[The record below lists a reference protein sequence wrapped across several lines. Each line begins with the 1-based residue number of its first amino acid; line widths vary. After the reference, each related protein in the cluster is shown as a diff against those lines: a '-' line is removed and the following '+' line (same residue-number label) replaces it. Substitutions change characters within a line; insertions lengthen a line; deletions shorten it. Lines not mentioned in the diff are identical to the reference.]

1 MELFQE
7 IMKTFGAAILLP
19 VIIFI
24 FEILFGTK
32 PSRALRSA
40 IYIGIGLNGLVAVLN
55 PYFLGLMGSAVSEM
69 VVNKGIQLPYVDTGW
84 ALLAAVA
91 YSTMIGA
98 IIIPVGIAV
107 NLIMIYFK
115 LHDTLDLDIWN
126 FWHWAFVGSM
136 VYYGTGSFWCGILSA
151 VAIELFL
158 LFAGDITA
166 PQFQKFFKLPGIS
179 IPHASAQGGLIVT
192 ILFRWLFEKIGLNKI
207 NVNSELIRR
216 KFGIFGDSV
225 VIGFFVAVAM
235 GIIAWFSELGKMAT
249 WSRVLVLGMG
259 TGAFI
264 YLYPKATAALL
275 EGFAILNDKVRGLL
289 SKHGSTRKINFG
301 MDGALCVGNPD
312 TITVALLTM
321 ITTVPLI
328 FLLPGNRFLMLA
340 DLGVTP
346 FFLAGTA
353 VAIFNGNIVT
363 AYITN
368 VVNVAITLYMS
379 SAISPVFASL
389 VQHIGAKLP
398 ATGAAMVGA
407 DVRPLH
413 GACYYIGLYP
423 GVLAMAIV
431 LILGL
436 MYLYRK
442 NPTMFYKSNGYEI
455 VETGEAKVKLSEKQ
469 TM

>member
-7 IMKTFGAAILLP
+7 VMKTFGAAILLP
-19 VIIFI
+19 IIIFI
-24 FEILFGTK
+24 FELLFGTK
-32 PSRALRSA
+32 PSKAFRSA
-40 IYIGIGLNGLVAVLN
+40 IYIGIGLNGLVAILN
-55 PYFLGLMGSAVSEM
+55 PYFLGLMGKAVSEM
-69 VVNKGIQLPYVDTGW
+69 VMTKGIQLPYVDTGW

-91 YSTMIGA
+91 YSTTIGA
-98 IIIPVGIAV
+98 MIIPVGIGV
-107 NLIMIYFK
+107 NLIMISLK
-115 LHDTLDLDIWN
+115 LTDTLDLDIWN

-136 VYYGTGSFWCGILSA
+136 VFYGTGSYLYGILSA
-151 VAIELFL
+151 IAIEIFL
-158 LFAGDITA
+158 LFAADITA

-179 IPHASAQGGLIVT
+179 IPHASAQGGIIAAI
-192 ILFRWLFEKIGLNKI
+192 ILKWVFEKIGLNKV

-235 GIIAWFSELGKMAT
+235 GIIAWFNDLGKMAT

-275 EGFAILNDKVRGLL
+275 EGFAVLNDKVRGLL
-289 SKHGSTRKINFG
+289 SKHGSKRKINFG

-328 FLLPGNRFLMLA
+328 FILPGNRFLMLA

-346 FFLAGTA
+346 FFLA
-353 VAIFNGNIVT
+353 VSSIAIFNGNIIS

-368 VVNVAITLYMS
+368 VINVIITLYFS
-379 SAISPVFASL
+379 SIISPEFANL
-389 VQHIGAKLP
+389 VKHIGTELP

-407 DVRPLH
+407 DIRPLH
-413 GACYYIGLYP
+413 GIFYYIGLYP
-423 GVLAMAIV
+423 VALIVVIV
-431 LILGL
+431 LIMAA
-436 MYLYRK
+436 MYVFRK
-442 NPTMFYKSNGYEI
+442 NPKAFYKSTGYE
-455 VETGEAKVKLSEKQ
+455 EPEAQ
-469 TM
+469 Q

>member
-7 IMKTFGAAILLP
+7 IMKTFGAAVLLP
-19 VIIFI
+19 FIIFI
-24 FEILFGTK
+24 FELVLGTK
-32 PSRALRSA
+32 PAKALRSA

-55 PYFLGLMGSAVSEM
+55 PYFLGLMGKAVSDM
-69 VVNKGIQLPYVDTGW
+69 VVTQGIQLPYVDTGW

-91 YSTMIGA
+91 YSTTIGA
-98 IIIPVGIAV
+98 MIIPLGIGV
-107 NLIMIYFK
+107 NLVMIYLK
-115 LHDTLDLDIWN
+115 MTDTLDLDIWN

-136 VYYGTGSFWCGILSA
+136 VYYGTGSLVCGLLAA

-192 ILFRWLFEKIGLNKI
+192 ILFRWLFEKIGMNKI

-235 GIIAWFSELGKMAT
+235 GIIAWSAELGKMAT
-249 WSRVLVLGMG
+249 WSRIFVLGMG

-275 EGFAILNDKVRGLL
+275 EGFAALNDKVRGLL
-289 SKHGSTRKINFG
+289 SKHGSNRKINFG

-328 FLLPGNRFLMLA
+328 FILPGNRFLMLA

-346 FFLAGTA
+346 FFLAVSA
-353 VAIFNGNIVT
+353 VAIFNGNIIS

-379 SAISPVFASL
+379 SAISPIFANL
-389 VQHIGAKLP
+389 VQNIGTKLP
-398 ATGAAMVGA
+398 DTGAAMVGA

-413 GACYYIGLYP
+413 GIFYFIGLYP
-423 GVLAMAIV
+423 AVLVAAIAV
-431 LILGL
+431 ILGL

-442 NPTMFYKSNGYEI
+442 NPKLFYKSTGY
-455 VETGEAKVKLSEKQ
+455 VADTKSE
-469 TM
+469 